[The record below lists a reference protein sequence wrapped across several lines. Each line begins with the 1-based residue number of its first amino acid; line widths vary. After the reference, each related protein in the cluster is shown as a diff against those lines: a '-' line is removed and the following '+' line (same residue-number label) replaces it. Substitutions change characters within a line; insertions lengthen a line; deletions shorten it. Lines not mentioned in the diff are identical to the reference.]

1 HIHGCSKRID
11 AAVKF
16 DCNESGSTLR
26 FMVPIA
32 LAKNGGQNLFVGRG
46 KLGTRPLDIYEK
58 ICKEQNISY
67 INDSQNNVENL
78 LDLKVKGQLRSGVFS
93 VKGNV
98 SSQFITGLM
107 FALPTLDSDSE
118 IAIEGELQS
127 KGYLDLTLSA
137 LKDFGIEIVNEN
149 YKRFLIKGKQKY
161 LPRNYRVEGDWSQAT
176 FYEVANYL
184 GNNVDMQ
191 GLNVDSEQGDKVIV
205 DFIKR
210 LRESDCKETLVFDG
224 GNCPDIIPA
233 FALACCL
240 RNGKTEIVNISRLRI
255 KECDRLSATVAE
267 LKKLGANIQEKED
280 AMSIVGV
287 DGLQGGDVET
297 YNDHRMAMMLAI
309 AATRANGKVRFS
321 NYKCVSK
328 SYPDFFEDYNSLGG
342 KAQIINK

>member
-1 HIHGCSKRID
+1 MQSKEIMEITPAKLQGKVNIPPSKSVAHRAIICASLAHGESVISNISFSDDIKATIDCMRSLGAKIVEKGDTLHIQGCSNKID
-11 AAVKF
+11 ADVKF

-176 FYEVANYL
+176 FYELANYL
-184 GNNVDMQ
+184 GNNGDMQ
-191 GLNVDSEQGDKVIV
+191 GLNVDSEQGDK
-205 DFIKR
+205 D
-210 LRESDCKETLVFDG
+210 
-224 GNCPDIIPA
+224 
-233 FALACCL
+233 
-240 RNGKTEIVNISRLRI
+240 IVN
-255 KECDRLSATVAE
+255 
-267 LKKLGANIQEKED
+267 
-280 AMSIVGV
+280 
-287 DGLQGGDVET
+287 
-297 YNDHRMAMMLAI
+297 
-309 AATRANGKVRFS
+309 
-321 NYKCVSK
+321 
-328 SYPDFFEDYNSLGG
+328 
-342 KAQIINK
+342 